1 MPVITHRFL
10 LADFRS
16 ALELA
21 ESGEMGKII
30 LYPSSRRG
38 EMPAQRLGIIVDDL
52 TGAMD
57 SSGYCASQGLSTVVI
72 LDPNFPSAADVVVIN
87 TNSRADDANT
97 ASNKVRQ
104 AVTNLKSRVIYKK
117 IDSTLRGNVGAELRA
132 AMEGLSC
139 EKAIVAPAFPAVGRT
154 TVAGVLLVKGVG
166 VAETQFAHDP
176 ISPVKE
182 SHIPTLFEQ
191 STKCRVGYIA
201 VEHIDAGA
209 GSLYRKIS
217 RMPQDIVVCDV
228 TTQSHLT
235 SIVQAAA
242 LAKGRWLLCGSGGL
256 AGELHLFF
264 TKVSSVKR
272 TKLASLVSG
281 PALVVVGTRNQVAA
295 KQLLKAKDELG
306 LPILNLEVKQ
316 LNQEGVALG
325 KVGSIVEE
333 IDHFLGQGKRVA
345 LSSTFSQFV
354 PALKQW
360 VATIMAEAVAG
371 IVNSHKFAGLF
382 LSGGDIAAEVCRSLS
397 VSAIRVHCEVE
408 LGVPAGEFIG
418 GKGEG
423 IRVVTKAGGFG
434 TEAALVKSILYL
446 EKGHLP

>member
-1 MPVITHRFL
+1 MPT
-10 LADFRS
+10 
-16 ALELA
+16 
-21 ESGEMGKII
+21 
-30 LYPSSRRG
+30 
-38 EMPAQRLGIIVDDL
+38 QRLGIIADDL

-57 SSGYCASQGLSTVVI
+57 SSGCFSSRGLSTVVV

-104 AVTNLKSRVIYKK
+104 AVTNLKGRVIYKK

-132 AMEGLSC
+132 AMEELGC
-139 EKAIVAPAFPAVGRT
+139 EKAIVAPAFPSVGRT
-154 TVAGVLLVKGVG
+154 TMAGVLLVKGVG
-166 VAETQFAHDP
+166 VAETQFAHAP

-182 SHIPTLFEQ
+182 SHIPTLLEQ

-201 VEHIDAGA
+201 VEHIDTGVE
-209 GSLYRKIS
+209 SLYHEIS
-217 RMPQDIVVCDV
+217 RMPQDMVVCDV

-235 SIVQAAA
+235 SIVQAAV

-256 AGELHLFF
+256 ARELYLFF
-264 TKVSSVKR
+264 TKVPSVKR

-306 LPILNLEVKQ
+306 LPILNLEVEQ
-316 LNQEGVALG
+316 LNQEGVDPG

-382 LSGGDIAAEVCRSLS
+382 LSGGDIAAEVCRRLS
-397 VSAIRVHCEVE
+397 VSAIRVHGEVE
-408 LGVPAGEFIG
+408 PGIPVGELIG

>member
-1 MPVITHRFL
+1 
-10 LADFRS
+10 
-16 ALELA
+16 
-21 ESGEMGKII
+21 
-30 LYPSSRRG
+30 
-38 EMPAQRLGIIVDDL
+38 MPAQRLGIVADDL

-57 SSGYCASQGLSTVVI
+57 SSGYPASQGLSTVVI
-72 LDPNFPSAADVVVIN
+72 LDPNFPSAADIVVIN
-87 TNSRADDANT
+87 TNSRADVANT

-104 AVTNLKSRVIYKK
+104 AATNLKSRVIYKK
-117 IDSTLRGNVGAELRA
+117 IDSTLRGNVGAELQA
-132 AMEGLSC
+132 AMEELGC

-182 SHIPTLFEQ
+182 SHIPTLLEQ
-191 STKCRVGYIA
+191 STKYRVGYIA
-201 VEHIDAGA
+201 VEHIDTGA
-209 GSLYRKIS
+209 ESLYRKIS

-228 TTQSHLT
+228 TTKSHLT

-256 AGELHLFF
+256 ARELHLFS
-264 TKVSSVKR
+264 TKVSSFKR
-272 TKLASLVSG
+272 TRLANLVSG
-281 PALVVVGTRNQVAA
+281 PALVVVGTLNQVAA

-306 LPILNLEVKQ
+306 LPLLNLEVEQ

-325 KVGSIVEE
+325 KIGSIVEK
-333 IDHFLGQGKRVA
+333 IDHFLGQGKSVA
-345 LSSTFSQFV
+345 LSSAFSQFV
-354 PALKQW
+354 PALKQR
-360 VATIMAEAVAG
+360 VATIIAEVVAS
-371 IVNSHKFAGLF
+371 IVNSHRLAGLF
-382 LSGGDIAAEVCRSLS
+382 LSGGDIATEVCRSLS
-397 VSAIRVHCEVE
+397 VSAIRVHGEVE
-408 LGVPAGEFIG
+408 PGVPAGELIG

-434 TEAALVKSILYL
+434 TEAALVKSMLYL